1 MVAPTFSKKERIV
14 SSKLIETLFEKGDSQ
29 TVTAFPLKAVYL
41 PIDRPEN
48 GAPAQVLISVPK
60 KRFKHAVDRN
70 RVKRQV
76 REAYRQCKQQLC
88 EAVPDDQCLLL
99 AFVWIADELMP
110 STTVADRIQKLV
122 KRITERVGEWR
133 EER

>member
-14 SSKLIETLFEKGDSQ
+14 SSKLMETLFEKGDSQ
-29 TVTAFPLKAVYL
+29 AVTAAVTAFPLKVVYL
-41 PIDRPEN
+41 PIDRPQG

-76 REAYRQCKQQLC
+76 REAYRQLKGVLYDSIAADKQLLVAFIWLSDKHYLSAEVERRVSKLLQKIAQQL
-88 EAVPDDQCLLL
+88 
-99 AFVWIADELMP
+99 
-110 STTVADRIQKLV
+110 
-122 KRITERVGEWR
+122 
-133 EER
+133 